1 MIYFG
6 LLLGLPPAIF
16 FAWYI
21 YKKDKWQPEPK
32 ELVIGTFK
40 SSFSMVIIAAIIEL
54 FLLKVVMSQ
63 ASFDAMARWFI
74 EFFLVVGP
82 IEELCKYAV
91 VRYGAYKSEYFDER
105 IDGVVYMAA
114 SAMGFAGLENAL
126 YIIKS
131 GSPTTVALLRAVTST
146 PAHLIFSGFLGLF
159 LGSAYVCNKNGD
171 SGKAKLLIFIGFII
185 ASALHGLYD
194 IIATL
199 SDIRWQF
206 GGIVAFILIFG
217 GILIFRV
224 EALAH
229 ESKLEQESKPKLE
242 QESKPKKKSKK

>member
-1 MIYFG
+1 MLYFG

-21 YKKDKWQPEPK
+21 YKKDKWQPEPT

-40 SSFSMVIIAAIIEL
+40 TCFAMVVFAGIAEAIILRL
-54 FLLKVVMSQ
+54 FIPKANFNTMS
-63 ASFDAMARWFI
+63 RWFI
-74 EFFLVVGP
+74 EFFFVVGP
-82 IEELCKYAV
+82 IEELLKYVV

-114 SAMGFAGLENAL
+114 SAMGFAGFENAG
-126 YIIKS
+126 YIAS
-131 GSPTTVALLRAVTST
+131 SASPTMVALLRSVTST

-159 LGSAYVCNKNGD
+159 LGSAYVCNKNGET
-171 SGKAKLLIFIGFII
+171 GKAKLLIFIGFII

-194 IIATL
+194 ILATL
-199 SDIRWQF
+199 SDPRWQF
-206 GGIVAFILIFG
+206 GGIIVFILLFG

-229 ESKLEQESKPKLE
+229 ESKLEQEAK
-242 QESKPKKKSKK
+242 QKK